1 MYLEITSPP
10 SSLLLK
16 DWLAGRPQESENEY
30 ICIFSIN
37 FITINLP
44 TEAYTSTLG
53 LLTYW
58 LTDWL
63 NCPHKALKKLA
74 NVETHI
80 KVKLLQGFRQKVTW
94 PTLPGGSNLDYVY
107 SKGNMY
113 KHWNKNPSTFLQSP
127 PPCYALSPNSTKWP
141 GLIFLWTLLHI
152 MAICLLYLYFHNTI
166 LNQGWSCP

>member
-127 PPCYALSPNSTKWP
+127 PPATPSAQIQPSGQVSFFYEHCCILWLFASFTY
-141 GLIFLWTLLHI
+141 IFI
-152 MAICLLYLYFHNTI
+152 I
-166 LNQGWSCP
+166 QS